1 MTEFMTEFYQTTLD
15 ALPDLFVG
23 LQTSLLLTVS
33 SLLLAFTLAL
43 FLTIRLTVK
52 PTTLTGTISRYLT
65 KGYITLFTGTPL
77 LIQIYLIYYGPG
89 QFSGIKD
96 NFPLIWQIISNAWVC
111 AILALTLNSAAYTTL
126 LFHGAVKAIP
136 AGQWQSCEAL
146 GMSTSQTLRVLLP
159 YAIKRALSSYSNE
172 VVLIFKSTSLAYTI
186 TLMEIMGY
194 TRRIFGNNYDLSI
207 FIIAGIVYLVVNS
220 LLTIMMR
227 YIERKAL
234 IFERRN

>member
-43 FLTIRLTVK
+43 FLTIRLTVN
-52 PTTLTGTISRYLT
+52 PITRAGAISYYLT

>member
-43 FLTIRLTVK
+43 FLTIRLTVN
-52 PTTLTGTISRYLT
+52 PITRAGTISYYLT